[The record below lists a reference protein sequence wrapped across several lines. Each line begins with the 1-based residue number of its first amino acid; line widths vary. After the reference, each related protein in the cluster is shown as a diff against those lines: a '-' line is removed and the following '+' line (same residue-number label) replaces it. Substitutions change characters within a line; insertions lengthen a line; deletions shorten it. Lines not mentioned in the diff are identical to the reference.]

1 VCGWQVGSYMVNVNA
16 HAMWRVRSRSVRKW
30 ENTPKTRRKACFWC
44 RQRPDVT
51 NMPERACSLRSGRC
65 RRTRERE
72 NATEHAIWRVRSR
85 LGAKCTKLIAKRD
98 KRTQMGAFVVS
109 GSHGRRG
116 EAQTRTNTP
125 YGVFIMSVDRERVVF
140 VRGWLQRKA
149 RHHESAQT
157 GAFVVSGLSVCV
169 EKRWG
174 GLDPPR
180 CLPRHV
186 SKQNRKK
193 EKKAAHLCARC
204 SPPRSCQKTVWEG
217 SPLPVRVEK
226 RRGGLKAPAFS
237 CRKWRGGTQ
246 PSLFSATSRQ

>member
-1 VCGWQVGSYMVNVNA
+1 
-16 HAMWRVRSRSVRKW
+16 
-30 ENTPKTRRKACFWC
+30 
-44 RQRPDVT
+44 
-51 NMPERACSLRSGRC
+51 
-65 RRTRERE
+65 
-72 NATEHAIWRVRSR
+72 
-85 LGAKCTKLIAKRD
+85 LIAKRD

-125 YGVFIMSVDRERVVF
+125 YGVFVVSVDRERVVF

-174 GLDPPR
+174 GSDPPR

-186 SKQNRKK
+186 SKKNKK
-193 EKKAAHLCARC
+193 KGKKGKKGGAPMR
-204 SPPRSCQKTVWEG
+204 
-217 SPLPVRVEK
+217 PLP
-226 RRGGLKAPAFS
+226 
-237 CRKWRGGTQ
+237 
-246 PSLFSATSRQ
+246 LFSGLDVLVKGGVGDGSGDGGGE